1 MVAAMFL
8 GKLKKQH
15 QSFFIY
21 LSLWVLIYWH
31 NLLFKRVIPRALV
44 PIEISGHAVGQVVI
58 VSDMHERKAEMAS
71 RADAFIALPG
81 MHLSHFYK

>member
-1 MVAAMFL
+1 M
-8 GKLKKQH
+8 
-15 QSFFIY
+15 
-21 LSLWVLIYWH
+21 
-31 NLLFKRVIPRALV
+31 IPRALV

-81 MHLSHFYK
+81 MSLSHFYI